1 MIEPPFSDCV
11 RGPPS
16 GFLPVRRHQEKLEP
30 AGGFEP
36 STRGLRNRCSTP
48 ELRWPHQSI
57 ANRGIPNQIRVGC
70 PWGGHPAHQQCR
82 GGLTVLDYTACS
94 QKAHL
99 GSPTF
104 RAGAG
109 RMSMRRP
116 VRGGG
121 VGVVAATWALFFPP
135 SRPRGVLSNLGDT
148 PRPPPEGAGPLRTPP
163 GLRRAILSMTTRLG
177 YEATGRAPATGGQA
191 PSRPYRDNRNAAL
204 A

>member
-36 STRGLRNRCSTP
+36 STRGLRNRCSTS

-57 ANRGIPNQIRVGC
+57 ANRGNPNQIRVGC
-70 PWGGHPAHQQCR
+70 PWVGHPAHQQCR
-82 GGLTVLDYTACS
+82 GGLTVLDYTARS
-94 QKAHL
+94 RNAHL

-121 VGVVAATWALFFPP
+121 VGVL
-135 SRPRGVLSNLGDT
+135 PRKDRNMGVVLPT
-148 PRPPPEGAGPLRTPP
+148 RPPEGPFEESVGHPQTPARGGRPPLDSP
-163 GLRRAILSMTTRLG
+163 RA
-177 YEATGRAPATGGQA
+177 A
-191 PSRPYRDNRNAAL
+191 
-204 A
+204 